1 MVNKKIKTKWEIV
14 IMKFEFLFVLLVFFT
29 SLLLEFNAFAQQGT
43 TQSRNVKKQ
52 VIDFED
58 QLVEGEVSR
67 SELMLLLQK
76 KQYNLGR
83 LIELREDFLPEMRR
97 AKSDVK

>member
-1 MVNKKIKTKWEIV
+1 
-14 IMKFEFLFVLLVFFT
+14 MKFWLLLILLVFFS
-29 SLLLEFNAFAQQGT
+29 SLLWEFKTFAQQD
-43 TQSRNVKKQ
+43 TQSEKVKRQ

-58 QLVEGEVSR
+58 QLVEGSVSR
-67 SELMLLLQK
+67 SELLLLLQK

-97 AKSDVK
+97 AKQDIK

>member
-1 MVNKKIKTKWEIV
+1 
-14 IMKFEFLFVLLVFFT
+14 MKFWFLLILLMFFS
-29 SLLLEFNAFAQQGT
+29 SLVWEFNAFAQQGT
-43 TQSRNVKKQ
+43 QSGKVRRQ

-58 QLVEGEVSR
+58 QLVEGAVSR
-67 SELMLLLQK
+67 SELLLLLQK

-97 AKSDVK
+97 AKQDIK

>member
-1 MVNKKIKTKWEIV
+1 MRFWILLT
-14 IMKFEFLFVLLVFFT
+14 VLIFFI
-29 SLLLEFNAFAQQGT
+29 SLLWEFHIFAQQKL
-43 TQSRNVKKQ
+43 NKKSGKTKRQ

-67 SELMLLLQK
+67 SELLLLLQK

-97 AKSDVK
+97 SQQDITADSK